1 MLEVRSLTLV
11 VVVMAGCGEGVED
24 LVSGPSSLHYS
35 YEKSYGYT
43 DHHSPY
49 HGYKHKYGH
58 HQSDIGQFLGSR
70 QVQSETSSSFLVF
83 MQVTLA
89 VITTPLVTTP
99 NITTSFL
106 SFSHSLH
113 PLLRTMDT
121 SLIPTTK
128 STEGHLDMI

>member
-1 MLEVRSLTLV
+1 MLGLRSVTVVLV
-11 VVVMAGCGEGVED
+11 VLVVSGEGVEGVED
-24 LVSGPSSLHYS
+24 LTAGPSSLHYS
-35 YEKSYGYT
+35 YEKSYGYR

-70 QVQSETSSSFLVF
+70 QVQSSSSYLVS

-89 VITTPLVTTP
+89 VIITPQVTTP
-99 NITTSFL
+99 NTTTSFH
-106 SFSHSLH
+106 SSSHCLH
-113 PLLRTMDT
+113 PLSTMDT

-128 STEGHLDMI
+128 STERHLDMI

>member
-35 YEKSYGYT
+35 YEKSYGYR

-70 QVQSETSSSFLVF
+70 QVQSSSSYLVS

-89 VITTPLVTTP
+89 VITTPQVTTP
-99 NITTSFL
+99 NITTSFH
-106 SFSHSLH
+106 SFSHCLH

-128 STEGHLDMI
+128 STERHLDMI

>member
-70 QVQSETSSSFLVF
+70 QVQSSSSYLVS

-89 VITTPLVTTP
+89 VITTPQVTTP
-99 NITTSFL
+99 NITTSFH
-106 SFSHSLH
+106 SSSHCLH
-113 PLLRTMDT
+113 PLLSTMDT

-128 STEGHLDMI
+128 STERHLDMI